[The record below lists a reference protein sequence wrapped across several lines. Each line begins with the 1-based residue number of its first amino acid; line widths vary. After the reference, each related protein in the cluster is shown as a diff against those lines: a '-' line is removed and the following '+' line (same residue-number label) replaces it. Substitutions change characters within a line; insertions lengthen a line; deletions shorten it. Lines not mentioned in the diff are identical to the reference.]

1 MQRHFELELE
11 DLKKELL
18 RMGALAEEAIYEAVK
33 ALEELDGKRAQ
44 KVIDNDTVVDALENT
59 IDEKC
64 VDLLALQQ
72 PVAVDLR
79 FITMVMQIA
88 TDIERIA
95 DLAVDIAQRVLEL
108 EGKPL
113 LKPLVDIPKLSLIA
127 QKMVKET
134 LTAFVNKD
142 PALAQQVIAS
152 DSQADELRNIIQ
164 KELIED
170 YMMKDPATSPRAV
183 PLLLAARHLERIC
196 DHATNIA
203 EDVIFMV
210 LARVA
215 RHHGEKSL

>member
-1 MQRHFELELE
+1 MQRHFDLELE

-18 RMGALAEEAIYEAVK
+18 RMGSLAEEAIFEAVEALK
-33 ALEELDGKRAQ
+33 ALDGERAK
-44 KVIDNDTVVDALENT
+44 KVIDNDSVVDALENI

-108 EGKPL
+108 ENKPL

-142 PALAQQVIAS
+142 PALAQQVIAC
-152 DSQADELRNIIQ
+152 DSQADELRNLIQ
-164 KELIED
+164 RELIED
-170 YMMKDPATSPRAV
+170 YMMKDPSTSTRAV

-215 RHHGEKSL
+215 KHHGEKSA